1 MKPPPFLLGAAL
13 LFWGGYAGLLA
24 AAAPMAL
31 ALEGAR
37 FSPWRFSLEARDF
50 YRVADLCTLLL
61 VGIIAYHFLGTPFP
75 EAMFALLK
83 WLPFAVFP
91 LLLAQSYSTQGRI
104 PLEALFLTLRNAGR
118 VATEPLPQVNLGY
131 PCAALCLL
139 AAAAANPRTAWF
151 YAGVIG
157 FSAWAL
163 LPARPRRRT
172 HAAWAALLLLAAGLG
187 YLGQLGL
194 SRLQG
199 VIEEAVTAWL
209 IDQDSQA
216 DPFRS
221 STRIGS
227 LGVLKLSERVI
238 LRVAVARASDAPPRL
253 QEATYN
259 LFDGRTW
266 FARGGRFELLAPED
280 DHKTWNFGSR
290 EGAEKSVAISAY
302 LKKGEGV
309 LALPANTRRVSAL
322 PAGSVERSNLGAV
335 RVSDAPG
342 FVLYHA
348 HYGVEPP
355 EAPRPEPWDTQI
367 PKAAD
372 QALGRIA
379 AELRLAEQPP
389 RQALAAIEAFFRRDF
404 TYSLSPADGEGSSK
418 SIKDF
423 LTRSRSGHCEYFA
436 TATVLLLRKAGIP
449 ARYVVGYAVQEYSP
463 WQRQYL
469 VRERHAHAWAL
480 AFVDGAW
487 REVDTTPS
495 TWAAREAQRA
505 SWWQPL
511 LDAGSHA
518 YYFFSRWRWS
528 EREEGVAAGFA
539 WLALPLTAFLLWR
552 IFRRKKVRGA
562 VVVPPAAGVRREST
576 AFYRVAERIERAGH
590 ARGRGE
596 TLARWLERIE
606 AEPTVAETRRE
617 LEEMLHLH
625 YRLRFDPGGGTEPDR
640 EKLEALAE
648 AWLGALPRAAPP
660 FPSPASGGG

>member
-13 LFWGGYAGLLA
+13 LFWGAYAGLLA
-24 AAAPMAL
+24 AATPMAL
-31 ALEGAR
+31 MIEGAR
-37 FSPWRFSLEARDF
+37 FSPWRFSLEAKDF

-61 VGIIAYHFLGTPFP
+61 VGIIAYRFLGTPFP

-91 LLLAQSYSTQGRI
+91 LLLAQSYSTRQNI
-104 PLEALFLTLRNAGR
+104 PLEALFLTLRNARR
-118 VATEPLPQVNLGY
+118 VAAEPLPQVDLAY
-131 PCAALCLL
+131 PFAVLCLL

-157 FSAWAL
+157 FAAWAL
-163 LPARPRRRT
+163 WPVRPRRRT

-209 IDQDSQA
+209 INQDSQA

-227 LGVLKLSERVI
+227 LGALKLSDRVI
-238 LRVAVARASDAPPRL
+238 LRVEAARAGDAPPRL
-253 QEATYN
+253 REAIYN

-266 FARGGRFELLAPED
+266 FARGLRFESVPPED
-280 DHKTWNFGSR
+280 DRKTWNLGAR
-290 EGAEKSVAISAY
+290 ESGEKSVAIAAY
-302 LKKGEGV
+302 LRGGEGM
-309 LALPANTRRVSAL
+309 LALPVNTRRVSAL
-322 PAGSVERSNLGAV
+322 PAGSIERGNLGTVRAV
-335 RVSDAPG
+335 DAPG
-342 FVLYHA
+342 FILYRA
-348 HYGVEPP
+348 YYGVLPP
-355 EAPRPEPWDTQI
+355 AKPQPEPWDTQI

-372 QALGRIA
+372 QVLGRIA
-379 AELRLAEQPP
+379 AELHLAEKPP
-389 RQALAAIEAFFRRDF
+389 RQTLAAIEAFFRRDF
-404 TYSLSPADGEGSSK
+404 AHSLSPADSEGSSK
-418 SIKDF
+418 SIEDF
-423 LTRSRSGHCEYFA
+423 LTRSRNGHCEYFA

-449 ARYVVGYAVQEYSP
+449 ARYAVGYAVQEYSP

-495 TWAAREAQRA
+495 TWAAQEEERA

-518 YYFFSRWRWS
+518 YYLFSRWRWS
-528 EREEGVAAGFA
+528 EREEGPATGLA

-552 IFRRKKVRGA
+552 IFRRKKVRET

-576 AFYRVAERIERAGH
+576 AFYRVAECIERLGY
-590 ARGRGE
+590 ARSRSE

-606 AEPTVAETRRE
+606 TEPPVAGTRRE
-617 LEEMLHLH
+617 LEEMLRLH
-625 YRLRFDPGGGTEPDR
+625 YRLRFDPGGGTEQDR
-640 EKLEALAE
+640 ERLEALAE
-648 AWLGALPRAAPP
+648 AWLGAVLRCASIANLPM
-660 FPSPASGGG
+660 

>member
-13 LFWGGYAGLLA
+13 LFWGAYAGLLA

-31 ALEGAR
+31 AIEGAR
-37 FSPWRFSLEARDF
+37 FSPWRFSLEAKDF

-75 EAMFALLK
+75 EAMFALLLS
-83 WLPFAVFP
+83 LPFAVFP
-91 LLLAQSYSTQGRI
+91 LLLAQFYSTRERI

-118 VATEPLPQVNLGY
+118 VAAEPLPQVNLGY
-131 PCAALCLL
+131 PFAALCLL

-157 FSAWAL
+157 FAAWAL
-163 LPARPRRRT
+163 WPARPRRRT

-209 IDQDSQA
+209 IDQDSQT

-227 LGVLKLSERVI
+227 LGALKLSDRVI
-238 LRVAVARASDAPPRL
+238 LRVAAARAGDAPPRL
-253 QEATYN
+253 QEAIYN

-266 FARGGRFELLAPED
+266 FARGGRFDPLPPED
-280 DHKTWNFGSR
+280 DHKTWNFGAQ

-302 LKKGEGV
+302 LRGGEGV
-309 LALPANTRRVSAL
+309 LALPENTWRISAL
-322 PAGSVERSNLGAV
+322 PAGSVERGNLGAV
-335 RVSDAPG
+335 RVMEAPG
-342 FVLYHA
+342 FVFYRA
-348 HYGVEPP
+348 HYGALPP
-355 EAPRPEPWDTQI
+355 AKPQPESWDTQI
-367 PKAAD
+367 PKAVD
-372 QALGRIA
+372 KALGRIA
-379 AELRLAEQPP
+379 AELHLAEKPP

-404 TYSLSPADGEGSSK
+404 AYSLSPADGEGSSK
-418 SIKDF
+418 SIGDF

-449 ARYVVGYAVQEYSP
+449 ARYAVGYAVQEYSP

-469 VRERHAHAWAL
+469 VRTRHAHAWAL
-480 AFVDGAW
+480 AFIDGVW

-495 TWAAREAQRA
+495 TWAAQEEQRA

-518 YYFFSRWRWS
+518 YYLFSRWRWA
-528 EREEGVAAGFA
+528 EREEGPDTGLA

-562 VVVPPAAGVRREST
+562 IVVPPAAGVRREST
-576 AFYRVAERIERAGH
+576 AFYRVTECIERVGH

-596 TLARWLERIE
+596 TLTRWLKRIE
-606 AEPTVAETRRE
+606 AEPPVAETRRE
-617 LEEMLHLH
+617 LEEMLRLH
-625 YRLRFDPGGGTEPDR
+625 YRLRFDPGGATEQDR
-640 EKLEALAE
+640 TKLESLAE
-648 AWLGALPRAAPP
+648 AWLGALPRLCGKGR
-660 FPSPASGGG
+660 FG